1 MFCYSPVEFLRSKSK
16 ISDFVFHWGY
26 SRIAAFSKNKNK
38 KPDWLGRAFVSRV
51 LLFESASNFLEED
64 HYPSENKCSNG

>member
-26 SRIAAFSKNKNK
+26 FCVATFSIK
-38 KPDWLGRAFVSRV
+38 KARLVMSGFG
-51 LLFESASNFLEED
+51 N
-64 HYPSENKCSNG
+64 